1 MAWFKTS
8 KVAKLEEQIAELE
21 EKLNPVQ
28 DLISSEYGESIG
40 SQEVVLQNSYT
51 HFYETLEIVNRAVNM
66 VVDDAALIPC
76 TVGDKLENHTAVAHK
91 PVRKVSV
98 ERLMNTEPN
107 PFQDISTFKRNLI
120 IDLILDGNIFVY
132 YDGMHMYHLPADN
145 VTINTDKTTYIKSYD
160 YKGLHIY
167 KPNEII
173 HIKENSFRSI
183 YRGISRLRPAY
194 RTMVLL
200 ANLRKFQDNF
210 FTNGAVP
217 GLVLKTENSMSEKI
231 KERLLQSWRLKYRP
245 DAGGRNPMILDGGL
259 EVDKIS
265 EISFRDLDFQNGVLE
280 TEKVILKALGIPP
293 ILFDGGNNANIAP
306 NLKLYYLET
315 VIPIVRKVNAAFSRY
330 FGFEI
335 WEDIVDVPALQP
347 ELKEQSS
354 SLTTLVNGGVI
365 TVNEARLDLGR
376 DKSDDPEADK
386 LRVPANIAGSA
397 ANPSEGGRPPKEE
410 DNGSDAK
417 S

>member
-1 MAWFKTS
+1 MAWFKS
-8 KVAKLEEQIAELE
+8 KKVAKLEEQLAELE

-28 DLISSEYGESIG
+28 DLISQNYGQTISSSETYLHS
-40 SQEVVLQNSYT
+40 NYT
-51 HFYETLEIVNRAVNM
+51 HFYETLEIVNRGVNM
-66 VVDDAALIPC
+66 IVDDVAAIPV
-76 TVGDKLENHTAVAHK
+76 TIGDKLVNHTTIAHSPAK
-91 PVRKVSV
+91 KVTLA
-98 ERLMNTEPN
+98 RLLNTEPN
-107 PFQDISTFKRNLI
+107 PFQDISTFKRNLV
-120 IDLILDGNIFVY
+120 IDLLVDGNIFVY
-132 YDGMHMYHLPADN
+132 FDGVHLYHLPADN
-145 VTINTDKTTYIKSYD
+145 VTIHTDKSTYIKYFD
-160 YKGLHIY
+160 YMGLHKY

-183 YRGISRLRPAY
+183 YRGISRLRPAH
-194 RTMVLL
+194 RTMKLL
-200 ANLRKFQDNF
+200 ANLRSFQDNF

-217 GLVLKTENSMSEKI
+217 GLVLKTENTMSERI

-265 EISFRDLDFQNGVLE
+265 EVNFRDLDFQNAVLE
-280 TEKVILKALGIPP
+280 NEKIILKALGIPP

-306 NLKLYYLET
+306 NMKLYYLET
-315 VIPIVRKVNAAFSRY
+315 VVPIVRKINIAFSRF

-354 SLTTLVNGGVI
+354 SLTTLVNGGII

-376 DKSDDPEADK
+376 EALDDPEADK
-386 LRVPANIAGSA
+386 IRVPANIAGSA
-397 ANPSEGGRPPKEE
+397 ANPSEGGRPPE
-410 DNGSDAK
+410 DKDDNK
-417 S
+417 TR